1 MQDKYEALAE
11 LLKDEENAKEVF
23 GKSPEEAQVNLK
35 ARGLDFTVEELKE
48 LAEKAVAGADGELD
62 ENSLD
67 DVAGGIVVTAAVA
80 VGAGLAALW
89 GWRKRHKR

>member
-1 MQDKYEALAE
+1 MQEKYEALAE
-11 LLKDEENAKEVF
+11 LLKDEETAKAVF

-48 LAEKAVAGADGELD
+48 LAEKAVTSADGELD
-62 ENSLD
+62 ENNLD
-67 DVAGGIVVTAAVA
+67 DVVGGIVITAAVA

-89 GWRKRHKR
+89 GWKRYKR